1 MMEAPDLLQIARSAA
16 AYARA
21 PYSHFP
27 VGAAVE
33 ADDGQIYRGCN
44 IESASYPLTMCAE
57 RVAIFTAIAAGA
69 TPRRIAVSCL
79 RGDPNDPNSLMPCG
93 ACRQVMMD
101 QMNPDAPVLVDG
113 VGEFTVAE
121 LLPKGF
127 RLPIDNSAPQ
137 RN

>member
-1 MMEAPDLLQIARSAA
+1 MDSAKLLDIARQAA
-16 AYARA
+16 ANARA
-21 PYSHFP
+21 PYSQFP

-33 ADDGQIYRGCN
+33 GDDGQIYRGCN

-69 TPRRIAVSCL
+69 TPRRLAVSCL

-101 QMNPDAPVLVDG
+101 QMDPDAPVLVDG
-113 VGEFTVAE
+113 VGEFTVAD

-127 RLPIDNSAPQ
+127 RLP
-137 RN
+137 R